1 MPTSVLLELDVTA
14 PVITWGTVT
23 GRAPGSTLQASYTIT
38 EPAVIS
44 AEFQM
49 VTGQILA
56 MVIGPERLSVQ
67 VPENAPDG
75 AGVIRAF
82 VRDDVLNETTYEQPV
97 VISGVGLIRQIRRIA
112 RAIISKVT
120 GRVRPSR
127 VRPQRMG
134 GRGLL

>member
-1 MPTSVLLELDVTA
+1 VPTSVLLELDVTA
-14 PVITWGTVT
+14 PLIAWGTVT

-38 EPAVIS
+38 EPAVVS
-44 AEFQM
+44 AEFQV
-49 VTGQILA
+49 VTGQTLA

-75 AGVIRAF
+75 AGVIRVV
-82 VRDDVLNETTYEQPV
+82 VRDDVLNEATYEQPV
-97 VISGVGLIRQIRRIA
+97 VISSVGLIRQIRRIA

-120 GRVRPSR
+120 EKVRPSR